1 MGKKRKEEKR
11 RKKREE
17 KRAKNQAPCL
27 SKTPEEDAIHVEICA
42 KESNEDGKT
51 VASKRKQQLIIP
63 DESYHQSIQ
72 EEVSCTKRKK
82 VETINEGE
90 RARPDGFIS
99 KKEVIGEKQALDAGT
114 LTRGKKL
121 LSLVKLKKRPEVSTQ
136 SHPRVFTKSSIRI
149 GKNVE
154 DRRKSEA
161 VQELDASLLVKVK
174 ESPIGSGTFG
184 NVFLARYRGMKAV
197 VEEIKMRGASSTS
210 EFKGCKQEVLHEGR
224 MLRMLGDH
232 PNLPF
237 LFGVMTQREPYA
249 LVMQFHGTGEES
261 ITLHKVVKER
271 TFNKQLMAKVFTE
284 IAQALGHIHGR
295 GIVHNDV
302 KSNNVIIQQEGEHYR
317 PIIIDF
323 RKSEEIVKL
332 NAYKRSADYLAPEV
346 REGKKQSPASDIF
359 SFGRMLQL
367 PVSGRSFSHL
377 FTELICIATS
387 HCAEDRTS
395 ANHIVSTLRNIVPIS
410 KN

>member
-1 MGKKRKEEKR
+1 
-11 RKKREE
+11 
-17 KRAKNQAPCL
+17 
-27 SKTPEEDAIHVEICA
+27 
-42 KESNEDGKT
+42 
-51 VASKRKQQLIIP
+51 
-63 DESYHQSIQ
+63 
-72 EEVSCTKRKK
+72 
-82 VETINEGE
+82 
-90 RARPDGFIS
+90 
-99 KKEVIGEKQALDAGT
+99 
-114 LTRGKKL
+114 
-121 LSLVKLKKRPEVSTQ
+121 
-136 SHPRVFTKSSIRI
+136 
-149 GKNVE
+149 
-154 DRRKSEA
+154 
-161 VQELDASLLVKVK
+161 
-174 ESPIGSGTFG
+174 
-184 NVFLARYRGMKAV
+184 
-197 VEEIKMRGASSTS
+197 MRGASSTS

-323 RKSEEIVKL
+323 RKSKEIVKL

-367 PVSGRSFSHL
+367 SVSGRSFSCL

-387 HCAEDRTS
+387 HCAEDRPS